1 MKIWILTVKY
11 GFQDLDSFV
20 CFCDE
25 DPTELLLSNDYAD
38 TLFSLED
45 ELYCEY
51 GYLYKE
57 DLTDE
62 DTEDWSSEDFDE
74 YEDAQYQDFCEH
86 LSFEAYETDTP
97 EGYSIL
103 IDERIDEI

>member
-11 GFQDLDSFV
+11 GFQGLDSFV

-25 DPTELLLSNDYAD
+25 DPTELLLSKDYAD

-74 YEDAQYQDFCEH
+74 YEDAQYQDFCER
-86 LSFEAYETDTP
+86 LNFEAYETDTP

-103 IDERIDEI
+103 IDERIDEV

>member
-25 DPTELLLSNDYAD
+25 DPTKLLLSKDYAD

-45 ELYCEY
+45 ELYCGY
-51 GYLYKE
+51 GYLYK
-57 DLTDE
+57 
-62 DTEDWSSEDFDE
+62 
-74 YEDAQYQDFCEH
+74 
-86 LSFEAYETDTP
+86 
-97 EGYSIL
+97 
-103 IDERIDEI
+103 